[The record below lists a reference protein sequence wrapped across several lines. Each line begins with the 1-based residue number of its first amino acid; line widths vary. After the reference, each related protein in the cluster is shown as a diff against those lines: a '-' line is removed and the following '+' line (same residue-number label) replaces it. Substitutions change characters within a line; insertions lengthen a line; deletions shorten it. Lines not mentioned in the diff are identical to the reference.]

1 MVSVRFWSVP
11 SFDLKEAMSLDIDPR
26 KGDVPV
32 FLSVLFMYYSSKYK
46 AKSSLKLIFK
56 EKRRGFQGGAF
67 PFSNL
72 TVWLL
77 QQIPTPY
84 QTLVFSFSFHWWL
97 WGEMCNT
104 KISGIHSIFGRKVL
118 AYIVQEFLLISVINQ
133 QNQILNTVVIL
144 MNHFLNGVKYSSLIN
159 VLTR

>member
-1 MVSVRFWSVP
+1 
-11 SFDLKEAMSLDIDPR
+11 
-26 KGDVPV
+26 
-32 FLSVLFMYYSSKYK
+32 
-46 AKSSLKLIFK
+46 
-56 EKRRGFQGGAF
+56 
-67 PFSNL
+67 
-72 TVWLL
+72 
-77 QQIPTPY
+77 
-84 QTLVFSFSFHWWL
+84 
-97 WGEMCNT
+97 MCNT